1 MSAAQVSPRTSSSA
15 QRSSMDRTRIPTDRS
30 AAPSAS
36 PGLQQAKPEKMRKR
50 LQKTPPRRSASSNL
64 SLSFKAGANP
74 VVQQTTQP
82 IASSPRVPPDLSDAK
97 WQEYLRRSGMLAMDS
112 SSPLPGLSPL
122 QERAD
127 ANNVEQTPTIIPE
140 FKHLAINNTPP
151 RPLLTSL
158 GTNSPTSSTSTASSV
173 KRRAK
178 TPVTSIG
185 QLEAGSFGRNST
197 DASKVTSVDRI
208 AAQYQALL
216 EPSDTDSIYTDCYS
230 DPPPRSERRLTSSGT
245 RRQDSSEEV
254 PPHHVI
260 AVPPPRRGNTQAHS
274 PTSDDGTLVGFDEE
288 AIYFKPLSFSPEPPS
303 VLHHRVSTMLRRS
316 VPQGNFGLQLCV
328 DLLTRELATAMLDRP
343 GVSPDAPALQILV
356 MIEAYERLRNQV
368 LEMGLQRDEPQGVE
382 TMFDTWLGA
391 LYSLHDS
398 LSGESWSRS
407 DTSSLP

>member
-1 MSAAQVSPRTSSSA
+1 
-15 QRSSMDRTRIPTDRS
+15 
-30 AAPSAS
+30 
-36 PGLQQAKPEKMRKR
+36 
-50 LQKTPPRRSASSNL
+50 
-64 SLSFKAGANP
+64 
-74 VVQQTTQP
+74 
-82 IASSPRVPPDLSDAK
+82 
-97 WQEYLRRSGMLAMDS
+97 MDS
-112 SSPLPGLSPL
+112 SSRLPGLSPL

-230 DPPPRSERRLTSSGT
+230 DPPPRSEQRLTSSGT

-254 PPHHVI
+254 PPHHAI

-343 GVSPDAPALQILV
+343 GGSPDAPALQILV

-391 LYSLHDS
+391 LVT
-398 LSGESWSRS
+398 
-407 DTSSLP
+407 TSQ